1 MDASMDASMDVSSY
15 LLIPKAEVLQD
26 HVIVV
31 GDIFHRVER
40 VSRRAILAR
49 SAPASAAHDTRRNL
63 LTLEL
68 ADRISGP
75 ASRSLPPKSA
85 CTHITYYIY

>member
-1 MDASMDASMDVSSY
+1 M
-15 LLIPKAEVLQD
+15 QD

-31 GDIFHRVER
+31 GDIFHFKLGAFLDVLY
-40 VSRRAILAR
+40 S
-49 SAPASAAHDTRRNL
+49 HDPHQHVL
-63 LTLEL
+63 LVIQEEPLTLEL